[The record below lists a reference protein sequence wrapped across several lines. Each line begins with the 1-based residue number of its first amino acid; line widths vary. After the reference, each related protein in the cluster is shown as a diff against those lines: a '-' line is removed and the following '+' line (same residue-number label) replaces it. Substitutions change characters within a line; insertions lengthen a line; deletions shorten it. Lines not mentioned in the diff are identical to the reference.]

1 MSIRRRI
8 SLNAIT
14 YAFATLLLL
23 VIPAASAERKIKRS
37 DLPAAVKAAVAVQ
50 SQGAKVRGFSE
61 EKENGK
67 TYYEAE
73 FQVSGHTKDVLMDQ
87 LTLLESKM
95 SEVADDVHRNDTDRL
110 LANGRFLE
118 ERFGRSALSLDS
130 PATPS

>member
-1 MSIRRRI
+1 MNGFVSSEMSMIR
-8 SLNAIT
+8 
-14 YAFATLLLL
+14 
-23 VIPAASAERKIKRS
+23 AAPTMFG
-37 DLPAAVKAAVAVQ
+37 LPF
-50 SQGAKVRGFSE
+50 GFSVDWSYSS
-61 EKENGK
+61 NSS
-67 TYYEAE
+67 TYGWPCSVKGIAFWGIEAE

-87 LTLLESKM
+87 LTLLQSKM